1 MSFLKDIFQFLI
13 VLTLLFAPVFHVQGQ
28 SAEQTFSGEL
38 ILRAFQN
45 CFPNR
50 IGAIAFQDNDW
61 TIQAGDETFY
71 WAGGRLLP
79 APEKDQ
85 TSVYS
90 PHVFEIYPNA
100 VPSPDQYSVQYIEAL
115 RRRGAG
121 EARKKWEDQHR
132 GFQAAL
138 FDGLERREIESR
150 LVRLE
155 FLGRRITVHQDIA
168 EALRRID
175 RTIRQS
181 ADDAQPNIASS
192 ELAAFIASIGQIG
205 GYNWREI
212 RGTHRMSHHSWGLAI
227 DIQPAKLG
235 TKSIYWLWER
245 GRNKD
250 WMLVPLENRW
260 KPPEMVIKAFEQ
272 EGFIWGGKWPLYDN
286 MHFEYRPELHEFNRL
301 VAGDS
306 GNNSSVNMPP
316 KQDLHHIYP
325 EDLLGQ

>member
-1 MSFLKDIFQFLI
+1 MAFLKDIFQFLI
-13 VLTLLFAPVFHVQGQ
+13 VLTLLFAPVFNVQGQ

-79 APEKDQ
+79 ALEKDK

-100 VPSPDQYSVQYIEAL
+100 VPSPDQYSAQYIEAL

-121 EARKKWEDQHR
+121 EARKKREDQHR

-235 TKSIYWLWER
+235 TKSIYWLW
-245 GRNKD
+245 
-250 WMLVPLENRW
+250 
-260 KPPEMVIKAFEQ
+260 
-272 EGFIWGGKWPLYDN
+272 
-286 MHFEYRPELHEFNRL
+286 
-301 VAGDS
+301 
-306 GNNSSVNMPP
+306 
-316 KQDLHHIYP
+316 
-325 EDLLGQ
+325 